1 MTPYIEALLAEREGY
16 VRRKLPKRVEAID
29 EALREVGFEHKYLSK
44 PAEAAPIEAAAIE
57 ADVEKAIVK
66 RAKKRS

>member
-1 MTPYIEALLAEREGY
+1 MTPYIEALLVEREGY
-16 VRRKLPKRVEAID
+16 VKRNLPKRVAAID
-29 EALREVGFEHKYLSK
+29 EALRAVGYENKNAVK
-44 PAEAAPIEAAAIE
+44 PVETAPVEAAAIE